1 MIDVVTKKPS
11 AMKIM
16 SSVTSEEKEMALN
29 EIKFLKSLNHKNIVK
44 FEEEYHESESVIIVM
59 EYCRGGDLASVI
71 RKHIKLR
78 IPFSEETIIF
88 WFYDL
93 LSAMAYLHKKDI
105 LHRDLKHNGNIFL
118 TSSNSLKFGD
128 FGFAKS
134 MNGNVENL
142 CSL

>member
-16 SSVTSEEKEMALN
+16 SSVTLEEKGMALN

-71 RKHIKLR
+71 RKHTKLR
-78 IPFSEETIIF
+78 IPFSEETVIF

-93 LSAMAYLHKKDI
+93 LSAMAYLHRKDI
-105 LHRDLKHNGNIFL
+105 LHRQQRFETQWKYLFNFF
-118 TSSNSLKFGD
+118 KFIEVWR
-128 FGFAKS
+128 FWICKI
-134 MNGNVENL
+134 NEW
-142 CSL
+142 